1 VYDEQLM
8 KILRAA
14 PGFSPQLTEQEIVDF
29 LTNSNLNAHL
39 GTLDD
44 KNEPNIHP
52 VWYYYNS
59 LKDKIYIETA
69 KASKKL
75 SNIRKNK
82 TVYFCIDEP
91 NLPYKGVRGKGKV
104 TIHEDVDFNVPISEK
119 IMIKYLGG
127 LQHPMAIMLLEE
139 VKNGNSVMLEITP
152 DYYST
157 WDNGKQT

>member
-1 VYDEQLM
+1 MLIYGHLM
-8 KILRAA
+8 IKI
-14 PGFSPQLTEQEIVDF
+14 
-29 LTNSNLNAHL
+29 
-39 GTLDD
+39 
-44 KNEPNIHP
+44 EPNIHP
-52 VWYYYNS
+52 VWYYYDS

-104 TIHEDVDFNVPISEK
+104 TIREDVDFNVPISEK
-119 IMIKYLGG
+119 IMIKYRGG

-139 VKNGNSVMLEITP
+139 VKNGNSGMLEIAP
-152 DYYST
+152 HYYST